1 VTFFDELG
9 LRAAEQLE
17 TSVGPFIALASFKRL
32 LAAEQPTRGRAVI
45 GALRCAMALDEEGE
59 IERAVA
65 AFEALDGDTISA
77 VTYAVRLLDSG
88 RTQLAARLCAAELS
102 RTGSSTAAYVRARA
116 VEAGLDAGLDSC
128 ALWGQVV
135 EHAGARGDHRVHA
148 HAVARWIGAWITR
161 ARRDAGAVLPRAALV
176 AHAERAQ
183 LAEVLAEERLVILRG
198 RLLSASAF
206 QRASASSSLEE
217 IARRDTAGLG
227 GAALA
232 MLCRH
237 FDEMPFHLHSIE
249 VDRVRAAL
257 KRLPDGADKTRLFEG
272 IDAMAALASAYA
284 AREDD
289 ASIEAAAS
297 RVARASPLA
306 AAASARR
313 AAAATASEPLPSL
326 LAGAGAYESD
336 RRDVD
341 RRAGVPRGWARG
353 RGRRPARRG
362 DRALVARRPRPD
374 VCLASRERRARR
386 PRRGGEAG
394 WGGADSGCSCAHHEP
409 ATASAHG
416 AGGSAREGRRRRR
429 RARGPRR
436 GDPACAS
443 RLRASLRPRSGAR
456 SPMRRWRPV
465 TAAERSRSSAG
476 RRGYS
481 VRRERR

>member
-1 VTFFDELG
+1 MTFFDELG

-77 VTYAVRLLDSG
+77 VTYGVRLLDSG

-326 LAGAGAYESD
+326 LAGAGAYD
-336 RRDVD
+336 RIVATSIDALACLEGGRAAAAVGLLDAATALLSPDVPVPTSAWLAASAALDARDVEA
-341 RRAGVPRGWARG
+341 RRAGAGLIRAALARTTSLPPPPLTALAGRLAKAGDGDAAHAVLEEATRLREPAARVASAEIRREIAYAALASGDRG
-353 RGRRPARRG
+353 R
-362 DRALVARRPRPD
+362 ALEE
-374 VCLASRERRARR
+374 LRRAKGLFC
-386 PRRGGEAG
+386 P
-394 WGGADSGCSCAHHEP
+394 S
-409 ATASAHG
+409 
-416 AGGSAREGRRRRR
+416 
-429 RARGPRR
+429 
-436 GDPACAS
+436 
-443 RLRASLRPRSGAR
+443 
-456 SPMRRWRPV
+456 
-465 TAAERSRSSAG
+465 
-476 RRGYS
+476 
-481 VRRERR
+481 

>member
-1 VTFFDELG
+1 MTFFDELG

-297 RVARASPLA
+297 RVARITARRGGVGAASGCRNRQRA
-306 AAASARR
+306 APVSARR
-313 AAAATASEPLPSL
+313 
-326 LAGAGAYESD
+326 GGRVRSD

-394 WGGADSGCSCAHHEP
+394 WGGADSGCSRAHHEP

-436 GDPACAS
+436 GDPAARAGCARRFGRDPARD
-443 RLRASLRPRSGAR
+443 RLCGA
-456 SPMRRWRPV
+456 
-465 TAAERSRSSAG
+465 G
-476 RRGYS
+476 
-481 VRRERR
+481 VR